1 MKNTFK
7 KITASIMAVASL
19 TVSAVGIGAN
29 AATASD
35 SYSTFGWSWNGSRN
49 TVSIT
54 NSSGATRYAQVNA
67 YGYNAAGAY
76 VGHIGNDE
84 KYLSDNATLSDSGD
98 IYGATSITYGGIL
111 YTSTVPVGTPLSS
124 WTRSRRL
131 Q

>member
-7 KITASIMAVASL
+7 KVAVSIMAVASL
-19 TVSAVGIGAN
+19 TVSAVGMGAN

-35 SYSTFGWSWNGSRN
+35 SYSTFGWSWDGSSN

-76 VGHIGNDE
+76 VGHIGEDDGE
-84 KYLSDNATLSDSGD
+84 LKDNRTLSKSGN
-98 IYGATSITYGGIL
+98 IYGATSVVYGGIL

-124 WTRSRRL
+124 WTRSR
-131 Q
+131 